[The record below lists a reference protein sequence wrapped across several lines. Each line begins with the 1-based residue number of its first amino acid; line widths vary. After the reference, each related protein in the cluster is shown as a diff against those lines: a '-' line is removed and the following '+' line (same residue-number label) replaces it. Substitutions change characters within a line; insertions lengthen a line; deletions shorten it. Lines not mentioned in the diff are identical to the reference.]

1 MTVALRLSAAPLS
14 HTRDLSASDCGRRSF
29 ALASVVAALV
39 ESTYR
44 AAALLSEHC
53 HLFSGA
59 ERLAELSKMQL
70 QALVFYD
77 FDKVATEFDDETG
90 IMKVEFMMI
99 VTMMMVFSTPVV

>member
-1 MTVALRLSAAPLS
+1 MQLDQLFVAYDDDGNGNLELEEFETMVR
-14 HTRDLSASDCGRRSF
+14 
-29 ALASVVAALV
+29 
-39 ESTYR
+39 EI
-44 AAALLSEHC
+44 SEHC

-90 IMKVEFMMI
+90 IMKVEFVIYILCWNSYAVAMN
-99 VTMMMVFSTPVV
+99 